1 MSVRRY
7 HFTGPFHD
15 PYGAAFCLYNPGD
28 INWRHRIIAGVS
40 WNGQSQEAFF
50 FNPDGLAI
58 PLRANP
64 WEMPAFVRKHGV
76 RREFSTI
83 VGEGPFAMDKQRCL
97 GLTASQLAEWVTY
110 WFTDETYLYSNEAE
124 VWEDWV
130 ANDLKEEQATS
141 EQSHAFGRDLT
152 DLDTFVAECVAK
164 RREWL
169 TEEYRRGCKEDARIF
184 AWLKGEAH
192 PLTSGN

>member
-15 PYGAAFCLYNPGD
+15 PYGAAFCLYKPGD

-64 WEMPAFVRKHGV
+64 WEMPAFMRKHGI

-83 VGEGPFAMDKQRCL
+83 VGEGPFAMDKQRRL
-97 GLTASQLAEWVTY
+97 ALTAMQLAEWVRCPTHSRHN
-110 WFTDETYLYSNEAE
+110 TKLRAQKKR
-124 VWEDWV
+124 
-130 ANDLKEEQATS
+130 L
-141 EQSHAFGRDLT
+141 QSYGGRLCALSSST
-152 DLDTFVAECVAK
+152 GQGRSLNLQRRLQSK
-164 RREWL
+164 RE
-169 TEEYRRGCKEDARIF
+169 
-184 AWLKGEAH
+184 
-192 PLTSGN
+192 

>member
-1 MSVRRY
+1 MSVRHY

-15 PYGAAFCLYNPGD
+15 PYGAAFCLYKPGD
-28 INWRHRIIAGVS
+28 ANWRHRTIAGVS

-64 WEMPAFVRKHGV
+64 WEMPAFMRKNGV

-83 VGEGPFAMDKQRCL
+83 VGDGPFAMDKQRRL

-110 WFTDETYLYSNEAE
+110 WFTDESYPYSNDPEAWA
-124 VWEDWV
+124 VWAAD
-130 ANDLKEEQATS
+130 DLEQEQTSS
-141 EQSHAFGRDLT
+141 EQSHSFGRAT
-152 DLDTFVAECVAK
+152 EDLDTFVAECVAK
-164 RREWL
+164 REEWL
-169 TEEYRRGCKEDARIF
+169 AEEYRRRCIEDARIF

-192 PLTSGN
+192 PPTPGI

>member
-1 MSVRRY
+1 MSMRRY

-15 PYGAAFCLYNPGD
+15 PYGAAFCLYKPGD

-50 FNPDGLAI
+50 FNPDGLVI

-64 WEMPAFVRKHGV
+64 WEMPAFMRKHEV

-83 VGEGPFAMDKQRCL
+83 HGDGPFAMDKQRRSCL
-97 GLTASQLAEWVTY
+97 TSCQLAEWVTY
-110 WFTDETYLYSNEAE
+110 WFTDESYPYSNDPE
-124 VWEDWV
+124 VWNVWV
-130 ANDLKEEQATS
+130 ANDLVQEQVTS
-141 EQSHAFGRDLT
+141 EQSHALGRDQT
-152 DLDTFVAECVAK
+152 DLDTFVAECVAN
-164 RREWL
+164 RGEWL
-169 TEEYRRGCKEDARIF
+169 TEEYRRRCKEDARIF